1 MTVAGTMEGQGE
13 EEEEEEEEEEKKRA
27 SAKVT
32 RTPAKKEVKAGGK
45 KRVQR
50 RQESKAQERR
60 RSIECSVLGRALGD
74 AARNRV
80 LSICNGWHTGGER
93 PSLKDRREYSG
104 ICLCRFS

>member
-27 SAKVT
+27 SAKVA

-50 RQESKAQERR
+50 R
-60 RSIECSVLGRALGD
+60 
-74 AARNRV
+74 
-80 LSICNGWHTGGER
+80 
-93 PSLKDRREYSG
+93 
-104 ICLCRFS
+104 